1 MLFDVAAFAASVSLT
16 GVSEAFGLHEINA
29 QIFSHVQQV
38 DISPA
43 TVPDASQF
51 SLQLPLSPVDP
62 TLLPQL
68 GGRALLEQFGL
79 VDADS
84 LSAFVSAHPATVDQ
98 LLQHPPAAREVTAWW
113 SGLSTVKQQEM
124 VVSAPHVVGNLGGVP
139 FNVRD
144 TANREYLKQS
154 LATLGHELAIRPG
167 RAASAG
173 VRGHLH
179 TLAEIGKAVK
189 QEPGAPP
196 RTLVSLDT
204 GSPSRAAIVVGDLT
218 SADYVSYMVPGMFF
232 TIDGQVGD
240 WADTA
245 TDLYREQVA
254 WLKHFASTDAS
265 LKGKTVATVAWI
277 GYETPHLLTV
287 GSLDLA
293 YQGAQYLTQ
302 DIEAL
307 QSLRQGTEPFVSVIG
322 HSYGSTAA
330 MIALQRRAFQI
341 DAFAVV
347 GSPGSAAQSVS
358 ALDIRGGNMFVG
370 EAAWD
375 PVVNTAFYGSDP
387 GAASYGAHPMSVDG
401 GIDPVTHRALSASYG
416 HNGYFDAG
424 SESLRNLALIG
435 IDKGGFVS

>member
-16 GVSEAFGLHEINA
+16 GVSEAFGVHEINA

-43 TVPDASQF
+43 SVPDASQF
-51 SLQLPLSPVDP
+51 SLQLPLSPGDP

-68 GGRALLEQFGL
+68 GGPALLEQLGL

-84 LSAFVSAHPATVDQ
+84 LSAFVSANPATVDQ

-113 SGLSTVKQQEM
+113 SGLSTVKQGEM
-124 VVSAPHVVGNLGGVP
+124 VASAPQVVGNLGGVP
-139 FNVRD
+139 FDVRD

-154 LATLGHELAIRPG
+154 FAALGQELADRPG

-254 WLKHFASTDAS
+254 WLKHFAATDAS
-265 LKGKTVATVAWI
+265 LEGKTVATVAWI

-293 YQGAQYLTQ
+293 YQGAEYLTQ

-307 QSLRQGTEPFVSVIG
+307 QTLRQGTEPFVSVIG

-330 MIALQRRAFQI
+330 MLALQRRSFQI

-358 ALDIRGGNMFVG
+358 ALDVRGGNMYVG

-401 GIDPVTHRALSASYG
+401 GTDPITHRGLSASYG